1 MDTLFILVWGTSCKH
16 QSLYLVNRPPWP
28 SCEVLVQ
35 KVSRPPL
42 QFQFNSSICTSFS
55 QEQVNNDI
63 HTIESTYSFTIDLS
77 YGHLI
82 WMFELYFLT
91 NYELPTRVLN
101 TMKFSDFLTL
111 SSHETGEE
119 TGTQTTASP
128 STKATQLV
136 ERSWPDVLIGLILFT
151 TLVFLHGKNF

>member
-1 MDTLFILVWGTSCKH
+1 M
-16 QSLYLVNRPPWP
+16 
-28 SCEVLVQ
+28 
-35 KVSRPPL
+35 
-42 QFQFNSSICTSFS
+42 
-55 QEQVNNDI
+55 NNDI